1 MSLEK
6 RIERQRRLVETLE
19 RRLFFERLVLER
31 LEARG
36 GETQKAGDAPAFA
49 SIEAVYRA
57 ARERAGR

>member
-36 GETQKAGDAPAFA
+36 GEMQKAGDAPAFA

-57 ARERAGR
+57 ARARAGR